1 MNTLGSSVGTP
12 KHYDVIVLGYG
23 PAGQALAAMLAR
35 RGHRIAVVERWQDI
49 FPLPRAG
56 HVDHEIM
63 RVFQSLGI
71 ADAVAADSAT
81 RSTIEFFA
89 ADGELLAQ
97 MDWGFH
103 GISGWHSDWS
113 LFQPYLESL
122 MHAAVARHP
131 NVDFYRGW
139 EAQVLEQDERTIS
152 ATIRRGAEA
161 AMGTWTP
168 SDEVATITAS
178 YLVGADGAN
187 STVRSSFGI
196 SMTDFGFE
204 DDWLVVF
211 VAAGDPSLLES
222 LPDMAQILDPA
233 RPATAFRNSG
243 KRCSRWEFK
252 IMPGEDVIAM
262 STKEKAW
269 QLIERWGFT
278 PENSTMLR
286 NSVFRFRSKV
296 ADQWRVGRAFV
307 IGDAAHLMPP
317 FLGQGMCSGLRDA
330 ETLAWKLDLVLRG
343 ESPDELLDTFGLER
357 RDNAAAIVQGSLAI
371 GEIITV
377 TDPVKAASRNEALR
391 SGSLKPSSI
400 EPVMTQGVLLLDETG
415 AVSRGAGIL
424 SAQSLVEL
432 DGRTGRADD
441 LIPGGWR
448 VLSLGVD
455 VEDALSPRA
464 RAVMDR
470 LGGSVVRLVEAP
482 GSPGA
487 ATDLDGCFSSWFA
500 KEHGATGIVIVRPDF
515 YTFGFVHDVH
525 GLNRAL
531 DQLAGQLGL
540 RSVGAPA

>member
-1 MNTLGSSVGTP
+1 MNKLGSSVGTSQ
-12 KHYDVIVLGYG
+12 HYDVIVLGYG

-35 RGHRIAVVERWQDI
+35 QGHRIAVVERWQDI
-49 FPLPRAG
+49 YPLPRAG

-71 ADAVAADSAT
+71 ADAVAADSST

-113 LFQPYLESL
+113 LFQPYLEGL
-122 MHAAVARHP
+122 MHAEVARHP

-139 EAQVLEQDERTIS
+139 EAQALEQDEQRIS
-152 ATIRRGAEA
+152 ATIRRGTEA
-161 AMGTWTP
+161 AMGTWIA
-168 SDEVATITAS
+168 SDDSATITAA

-196 SMTDFGFE
+196 TMTDFGFE

-211 VAAGDPSLLES
+211 AAAGDPSMLES

-252 IMPGEDVIAM
+252 IMPGEDVAAM
-262 STKEKAW
+262 SHKEKAW
-269 QLIERWGFT
+269 ELIERWGFT
-278 PENSTMLR
+278 PDNSTMLR
-286 NSVFRFRSKV
+286 NSVFRFRSRV

-343 ESPDELLDTFGLER
+343 ESPDGLLDTFAQER

-377 TDPVKAASRNEALR
+377 TDPAKAATRNEALR
-391 SGSLKPSSI
+391 SGLLKPASI
-400 EPVMTQGVLLLDETG
+400 QPLMTGGVLLLDQDGE
-415 AVSRGAGIL
+415 VSRGAGIL
-424 SAQSLVEL
+424 SAQPLVEL
-432 DGRTGRADD
+432 DGCTGRGDD

-448 VLSLGVD
+448 VLSVGVD
-455 VEDALSPRA
+455 VRGALSA
-464 RAVMDR
+464 RAEALVER
-470 LGGSVVRLVEAP
+470 LGGSVMRIAQSP
-482 GSPGA
+482 GLPGA
-487 ATDLDGCFSSWFA
+487 ATDLDGCFSAWFA
-500 KEHGATGIVIVRPDF
+500 EEHGATGIVIVRPDF
-515 YTFGFVHDVH
+515 YTFGFVDDVD
-525 GLNRAL
+525 GLDCAL
-531 DQLAGQLGL
+531 DQLASQLGL
-540 RSVGAPA
+540 RSVGASA

>member
-1 MNTLGSSVGTP
+1 VNPLGRSSDTEE
-12 KHYDVIVLGYG
+12 HYDVIVLGYG

-122 MHAAVARHP
+122 MHAEVARHP

-139 EAQVLEQDERTIS
+139 EAQALAQDERSIS

-161 AMGTWTP
+161 SMGTWTP
-168 SDEVATITAS
+168 SEEVVTISAS

-211 VAAGDPSLLES
+211 AAAGDPSLLES

-252 IMPGEDVIAM
+252 IMPGEDVAAM

-269 QLIERWGFT
+269 ELIARWGFN
-278 PENSTMLR
+278 PDNSTMLR

-330 ETLAWKLDLVLRG
+330 ETLAWKLDLVLRD
-343 ESPDELLDTFGLER
+343 ESPQELLDTFALER

-371 GEIITV
+371 GEIVTV
-377 TDPVKAASRNEALR
+377 TDPVQAASRNEALR
-391 SGSLKPSSI
+391 SGMLKPSSI
-400 EPVMTQGVLLLDETG
+400 EPCMTQGVLLLDDAG
-415 AVSRGAGIL
+415 AVSPGAGVL
-424 SAQSLVEL
+424 SAQSVVEVE
-432 DGRTGRADD
+432 GRTGRSDD

-448 VLSLGVD
+448 VLSLGID
-455 VEDALSPRA
+455 VEEALSPGSRA
-464 RAVMDR
+464 LVER
-470 LGGSVVRLVEAP
+470 LGGSVVRLAAAP
-482 GSPGA
+482 GAPGA
-487 ATDLDGCFSSWFA
+487 ATDVDGCFSRWFE
-500 KEHGATGIVIVRPDF
+500 KEHGATGAVIVRPDF
-515 YTFGFVHDVH
+515 YTFGFVDDLP
-525 GLNRAL
+525 GLERAL
-531 DQLAGQLGL
+531 LQLASQLGL
-540 RSVGAPA
+540 QEAGVPA